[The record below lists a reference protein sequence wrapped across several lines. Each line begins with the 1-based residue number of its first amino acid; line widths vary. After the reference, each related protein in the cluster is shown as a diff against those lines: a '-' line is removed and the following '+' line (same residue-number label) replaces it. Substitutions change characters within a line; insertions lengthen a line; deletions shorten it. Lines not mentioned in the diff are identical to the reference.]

1 METKTGTIIVK
12 VNKRGFG
19 FIKPDEAVSR
29 EENLFFHAN
38 DVLSPEFARLNI
50 GDRVEFL
57 VKEVKKGN
65 GKAAYDVVAV

>member
-12 VNKRGFG
+12 VNEKGFG
-19 FIKPDEAVSR
+19 FIKPDGAVSR
-29 EENLFFHAN
+29 EENLFFHAT
-38 DVLSPEFARLNI
+38 DVLCPEFACLMI

-57 VKEVKKGN
+57 VKEVNKGN